1 MFLFGSFKLIKNADF
16 GKYKYSGFDIGFDT
30 CGSFALSDGTRFGK
44 KCNNGADMSLS
55 VYVGNRKR
63 DILILGKVSF

>member
-1 MFLFGSFKLIKNADF
+1 MHAEVLRYLMAPD
-16 GKYKYSGFDIGFDT
+16 
-30 CGSFALSDGTRFGK
+30 LVK
-44 KCNNGADMSLS
+44 KSNNGADMSLS